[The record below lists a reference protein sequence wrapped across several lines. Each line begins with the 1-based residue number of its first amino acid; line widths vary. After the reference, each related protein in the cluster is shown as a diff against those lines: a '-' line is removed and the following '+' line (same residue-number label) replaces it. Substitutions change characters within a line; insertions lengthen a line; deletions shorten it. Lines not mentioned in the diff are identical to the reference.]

1 MGVVA
6 RFEAMKL
13 RQRFSK
19 ADLVGV
25 HFALNV
31 FISTTL
37 LWIILHLYARL
48 NPIWAISSMIAASHP
63 DVKQAVKTF
72 WGRITNAAVGC
83 VVGLLF
89 LVIGGSSDWKLP
101 IALAVTVLLSTYV
114 VRTQGSWWL
123 QAPITA
129 AIIIAADLERDSR
142 LTDIQL
148 GLRRVGEVMLG
159 CVMGLAISWLMS
171 KLWPLHKSKKEAVAV
186 K

>member
-1 MGVVA
+1 
-6 RFEAMKL
+6 MKL

-19 ADLVGV
+19 ADL
-25 HFALNV
+25 
-31 FISTTL
+31 L

-89 LVIGGSSDWKLP
+89 LVIGGSNDWELP

-114 VRTQGSWWL
+114 VRTQGSWMRCRRRSSL
-123 QAPITA
+123 PSYRSTI
-129 AIIIAADLERDSR
+129 LRDP
-142 LTDIQL
+142 
-148 GLRRVGEVMLG
+148 
-159 CVMGLAISWLMS
+159 
-171 KLWPLHKSKKEAVAV
+171 K
-186 K
+186 

>member
-1 MGVVA
+1 MGVVP

-72 WGRITNAAVGC
+72 WGRITNAAVVVSSGC
-83 VVGLLF
+83 Y
-89 LVIGGSSDWKLP
+89 S
-101 IALAVTVLLSTYV
+101 LLS
-114 VRTQGSWWL
+114 
-123 QAPITA
+123 AAA
-129 AIIIAADLERDSR
+129 AIGNFRWR
-142 LTDIQL
+142 
-148 GLRRVGEVMLG
+148 
-159 CVMGLAISWLMS
+159 WL
-171 KLWPLHKSKKEAVAV
+171 
-186 K
+186 